1 MLVFN
6 IFRFP
11 SHLLSSSATRNFEHI
26 ILLFQGIRVLVLNV
40 IMGAIALQMMKF
52 SLDVTVHRT
61 TKATIVMKVRM

>member
-1 MLVFN
+1 MYFTYQFSFFKIKYN
-6 IFRFP
+6 Q
-11 SHLLSSSATRNFEHI
+11 HI